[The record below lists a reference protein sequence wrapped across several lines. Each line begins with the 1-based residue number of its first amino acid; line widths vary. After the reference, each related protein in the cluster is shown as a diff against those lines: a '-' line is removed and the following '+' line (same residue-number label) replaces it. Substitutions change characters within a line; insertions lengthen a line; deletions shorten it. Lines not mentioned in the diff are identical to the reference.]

1 MYKKG
6 EYIICGNN
14 GICQVDDIT
23 TLNIDGIDKNRK
35 YYLLKPVFASRS
47 TVYKPVDLDDGSL
60 RKALTKKEAAEL
72 IEEIPNIGT
81 IPIADEKTLEQTYK
95 EMMHSCDPKRL
106 VSLIKTIYLR
116 KQKRLLKG
124 FKVTALDSRYFK
136 QAEDFLYGELSVAL
150 NIPRAEMKDYLIEH
164 FDKEELGM

>member
-1 MYKKG
+1 MFKVG

-14 GICQVDDIT
+14 GICQVEDIT
-23 TLNIDGIDKNRK
+23 TLNIEGVDKSRK
-35 YYLLKPVFASRS
+35 YYLLKPVFSNRS
-47 TVYKPVDLDDGSL
+47 TVYRPIDLKDDTL
-60 RKALTKKEAAEL
+60 RKAMGKEEAEEL
-72 IEEIPNIGT
+72 ISEIPGIET

-95 EMMHSCDPKRL
+95 DLMHTCDPKCI
-106 VSLIKTIYLR
+106 VALIKTIYLR

-150 NIPRAEMKDYLIEH
+150 DIPKNEVKDHLLTTL
-164 FDKEELGM
+164 DRT